1 MAGENST
8 TEPPMLGN
16 TGRDILYNHIFVV
29 RIFPLCAHFSL
40 LFFDNN
46 FAQFLCAD
54 NKLHQPGIEPVSIA
68 WQATILP
75 LNHRSLAILVWTY
88 CIIIYFSLRAHF
100 PLCARFSL
108 RARFCLRVGFCLRA
122 RFSLLF
128 SDNNLRI
135 FCAQIISC
143 IGREW
148 KPCLSLGRRQPYQ

>member
-16 TGRDILYNHIFVV
+16 TGRDILYNHIFFV

-46 FAQFLCAD
+46 FAQFLCAN
-54 NKLHQPGIEPVSIA
+54 NKLHQPEIEPGSIA

-75 LNHRSLAILVWTY
+75 LNHRSLIILVWTY

-108 RARFCLRVGFCLRA
+108 LFC
-122 RFSLLF
+122 
-128 SDNNLRI
+128 DNNLRI

-143 IGREW
+143 IGRESN
-148 KPCLSLGRRQPYQ
+148 PCLSLGRRQLYH